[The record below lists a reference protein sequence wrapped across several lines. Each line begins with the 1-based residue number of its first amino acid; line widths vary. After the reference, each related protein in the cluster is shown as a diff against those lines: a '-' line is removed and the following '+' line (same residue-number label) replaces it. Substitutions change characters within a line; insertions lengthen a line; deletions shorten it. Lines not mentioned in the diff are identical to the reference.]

1 MNWLIFYIGGITLIV
16 SFLTGVYIGKKSI
29 TLSLKWSAVAL
40 LFVLIKMIFLNYP
53 EIEFKFLNNNW
64 YSYIRFWWI
73 FPFTLLVLGISV
85 FRVKLVWL
93 RVTSEIISGLLILFF
108 CMTLY
113 FINTFDYDT
122 LKGQVNSTGICMQ
135 TFSYSCG
142 AAAAVTLLNQYDIRI
157 SEKEMAV
164 LCGTN
169 KYTGTDEFKIC
180 RGLRKKINDNNVK
193 VILERM
199 EWDDIKPSVFPF
211 IAVIKIVFM
220 SDHWVVIMSKN
231 NESLKVYD
239 PFVGIYDLRKKEFLK
254 VWRKTVVRLEGL

>member
-1 MNWLIFYIGGITLIV
+1 VV
-16 SFLTGVYIGKKSI
+16 SFLTGVYIGKKSK
-29 TLSLKWSAVAL
+29 TLSMKWGVVAL
-40 LFVLIKMIFLNYP
+40 IFVLVKMILLNYP
-53 EIEFKFLNNNW
+53 EIEFKLLNNDW

-85 FRVKLVWL
+85 FRVKQAWL
-93 RVTSEIISGLLILFF
+93 RVTSEVLGGLLLLFF
-108 CMTLY
+108 CMTMY

-122 LKGQVNSTGICMQ
+122 LKGQVNDAGICMQ
-135 TFSYSCG
+135 TFSHSCG
-142 AAAAVTLLNQYDIRI
+142 AAAASTILNQYNINT

-180 RGLRKKINDNNVK
+180 RGIRKKINNNNVK
-193 VILERM
+193 VILKKM
-199 EWDDIKPSVFPF
+199 EWDDIKPDVLPF
-211 IAVIKIVFM
+211 MAVIKIAFM

-231 NESLKVYD
+231 NDSLKVYD